1 MKRRYRPI
9 WLLRLK
15 ILEPRA
21 KLLIVMSQLQGFEI
35 SPVEVAKRQKL
46 GLRPG
51 YTVRVWQKVPE
62 KDGKFRRQAFEGL
75 VIACKHGTEPGATF
89 TVRRVASGV
98 GMEKIFPL
106 YSPMID
112 RVEVLR
118 EVKVR
123 RSKLY
128 YIRDKAAREIRRRM
142 RRVITG
148 LKARKDEDDELV
160 EQVIEG
166 IEVEP
171 EVLEN
176 TETVENTENTEEV
189 EKTDGETKDEPAEV
203 PTEETKKED

>member
-1 MKRRYRPI
+1 
-9 WLLRLK
+9 
-15 ILEPRA
+15 
-21 KLLIVMSQLQGFEI
+21 
-35 SPVEVAKRQKL
+35 
-46 GLRPG
+46 
-51 YTVRVWQKVPE
+51 
-62 KDGKFRRQAFEGL
+62 
-75 VIACKHGTEPGATF
+75 
-89 TVRRVASGV
+89 
-98 GMEKIFPL
+98 
-106 YSPMID
+106 
-112 RVEVLR
+112 VLR

>member
-1 MKRRYRPI
+1 
-9 WLLRLK
+9 
-15 ILEPRA
+15 
-21 KLLIVMSQLQGFEI
+21 MSQLQGFEI